1 MFSGLVREIAKVI
14 SLDGSILRLRAK
26 YIPEIGDSIAV
37 NGACLTVIDIFKD
50 GFALELSAHTKEL
63 LAIERLKD
71 SVHIEPALRADS
83 RLDGHFVQGH
93 IDFIG
98 VITDIKVFK
107 NQTHFLIQAPK
118 KAITLCIPKGSICI
132 DGISLTIADVKEDS
146 FELILIPHTMQN
158 TLFGSY
164 KVGMKVHIETD
175 MIVRSI
181 AHMLN
186 KHSPLDQQ
194 NNLEW
199 QINDM
204 LMSY

>member
-50 GFALELSAHTKEL
+50 GFTLELSAHTKEL

-118 KAITLCIPKGSICI
+118 KAIALCIPKGSICI
-132 DGISLTIADVKEDS
+132 DGISLTIANVKENS

-158 TLFGSY
+158 TLFHSY
-164 KVGMKVHIETD
+164 KIGMKVHIETD

-204 LMSY
+204 LMNY

>member
-14 SLDGSILRLRAK
+14 SLDGSILSLNAK
-26 YIPEIGDSIAV
+26 YIPEVGDSIAV
-37 NGACLTVIDIFKD
+37 NGACLTVIDIFKN
-50 GFALELSAHTKEL
+50 GFALELSAHTKNM

-71 SVHIEPALRADS
+71 KVHIEPALRADS

-98 VITDIKVFK
+98 NITEIKVFQ
-107 NQTHFLIQAPK
+107 NQTHFFIQAPK
-118 KAITLCIPKGSICI
+118 KALMLCIPKGSICI
-132 DGISLTIADVKEDS
+132 DGISLTIANVRENN

-186 KHSPLDQQ
+186 KNNFSVYQ
-194 NNLEW
+194 NKLEW